1 MVLLQ
6 TSAETNSN
14 FYYST
19 SCELNDRMFDYS
31 ISMYFYA
38 KTFVRVQIT
47 MLLSICLLQIFSS
60 SMFAYQYAI
69 LLTISTCKVGLI
81 LLNKWLTNIRIVL

>member
-1 MVLLQ
+1 MIK
-6 TSAETNSN
+6 TSAETNSD

-38 KTFVRVQIT
+38 KTFVSV
-47 MLLSICLLQIFSS
+47 
-60 SMFAYQYAI
+60 
-69 LLTISTCKVGLI
+69 
-81 LLNKWLTNIRIVL
+81 